1 MNTSD
6 DIVFKVLCNLP
17 LRAHQSFKEPR
28 QPEEVT
34 FVNIS
39 YEKIQEAMRE
49 AFESTGAMEEGD
61 AEIFLNELA
70 NRLNTKGNTIAWR
83 GKVMKMNFSVE

>member
-1 MNTSD
+1 MNPTQD
-6 DIVFKVLCNLP
+6 VVFDVSCFLAGN
-17 LRAHQSFKEPR
+17 
-28 QPEEVT
+28 QPDLVREEKVT

-39 YEKIQEAMRE
+39 YEKIQEAMAE
-49 AFESTGAMEEGD
+49 AFESTGVKEEED
-61 AEIFLNELA
+61 AEIFLNEFA

>member
-1 MNTSD
+1 MNPTQDVIFDVSC
-6 DIVFKVLCNLP
+6 FLTGK
-17 LRAHQSFKEPR
+17 
-28 QPEEVT
+28 QPDLVREEKVT

-39 YEKIQEAMRE
+39 YEKIQEAMAE
-49 AFESTGAMEEGD
+49 AFDSTGVEEVED

-83 GKVMKMNFSVE
+83 GKVMKMNFFVE

>member
-1 MNTSD
+1 MIMNPKE
-6 DIVFKVLCNLP
+6 DIIFDVSLP
-17 LRAHQSFKEPR
+17 ESNEKI
-28 QPEEVT
+28 T

-39 YEKIQEAMRE
+39 YEKIQEAMKE
-49 AFESTGAMEEGD
+49 AFNSTGVKEAED

-70 NRLNTKGNTIAWR
+70 NKLNTKGNTIAWR

>member
-1 MNTSD
+1 MNTSE
-6 DIVFKVLCNLP
+6 DIVFKVTCKVP
-17 LRAHQSFKEPR
+17 PRAHAAFQGIN
-28 QPEEVT
+28 QTEEVT

>member
-1 MNTSD
+1 MNPKE
-6 DIVFKVLCNLP
+6 DIIFNVSCFLPNKVK
-17 LRAHQSFKEPR
+17 H
-28 QPEEVT
+28 EEVT

-39 YEKIQEAMRE
+39 YEKIQEAMKE
-49 AFESTGAMEEGD
+49 AFDSTGVEESED